1 MKNKLVIQQKLIGLG
16 LSLGTYDAKLDKLS
30 KEDMLKVLDNMEY
43 GSTDIGVTLDN
54 NDYVVEIYH
63 IDNEVDFNLITTRE
77 YALTY
82 GRIFTNK

>member
-16 LSLGTYDAKLDKLS
+16 LSLGTYDSILDKLS
-30 KEDMLKVLDNMEY
+30 KEDLLKVLDNMEY
-43 GSTDIGVTLDN
+43 GSTDIGVTIDN

-63 IDNEVDFNLITTRE
+63 VDNEVDFNPITTKE

-82 GRIFTNK
+82 GRIFNNK